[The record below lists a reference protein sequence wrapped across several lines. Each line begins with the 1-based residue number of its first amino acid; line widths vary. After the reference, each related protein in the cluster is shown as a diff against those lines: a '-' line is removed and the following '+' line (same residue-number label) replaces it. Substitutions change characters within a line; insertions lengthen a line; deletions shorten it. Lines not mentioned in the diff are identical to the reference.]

1 MGRSNRPRR
10 HGRPRKGP
18 AGGGIPP
25 SSQRGGPEQ
34 VRYAGQVWS
43 VRQVRPNDSGRS
55 YLCPGC
61 QQQVGAGT
69 AHTVV
74 WPTESMQ
81 ELENRRHWHTVCWS
95 ARERRRPGGS
105 FA

>member
-10 HGRPRKGP
+10 HGRPRKGV
-18 AGGGIPP
+18 AGGGLPP
-25 SSQRGGPEQ
+25 SVQRGGVGE
-34 VRYAGQVWS
+34 VRYAGQLWL

-61 QQQVGAGT
+61 QQEVSAGT

-74 WPTESMQ
+74 WPAESMR